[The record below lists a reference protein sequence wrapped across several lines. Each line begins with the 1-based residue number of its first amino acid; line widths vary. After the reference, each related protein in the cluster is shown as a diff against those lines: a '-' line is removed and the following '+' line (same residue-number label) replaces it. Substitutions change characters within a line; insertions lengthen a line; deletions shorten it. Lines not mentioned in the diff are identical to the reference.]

1 MTIGVPGRT
10 KSTEEGRTEMEG
22 KELKILVRT
31 IAQNPQPE
39 LGAFSVEQVESY
51 IGMFLQDGWTLF
63 ATNYLGSTPEGYIF
77 AWQLV
82 R

>member
-1 MTIGVPGRT
+1 MIGITGKS

-22 KELKILVRT
+22 KELKIVIRT

-39 LGAFSVEQVESY
+39 IGAFSVEQVESY
-51 IGMFLQDGWTLF
+51 IGMFLNDGWKLF
-63 ATNYLGSTPEGYIF
+63 ATNYIGQAPEGYIYS
-77 AWQLV
+77 WQLV